1 MSAPLT
7 AKSLIRDGLDVKI
20 THCLQVAPRASFSVI
35 GSVLGVSEQT
45 VARRYRTLRAAG
57 AVRVIGF
64 ADPTPFGLQNWMLR
78 LFCRPDSAMNVGR
91 ALAAR
96 EDTQW
101 VALMGGG
108 TEVDCVLRPR
118 TLDDQDQLLL
128 RQLPRTVPITGIE
141 ASGVLHVF
149 RGSTTHDWRLGETF
163 LTADEEARLRRGTPT
178 ATARTGRAVEL
189 TPSDESLLR
198 VLTADGR
205 ATYAEL
211 RTAVGGDWTEARIRR
226 RVNELR
232 EAGVLYFDVDIDE
245 SAFGARL
252 SARIV
257 LTVAPAH
264 LHAVG
269 EAMGSHPAVR
279 FCGAT
284 TGATSLTATVV
295 FSDAEELYRFVSE
308 DIGRQDGVSD
318 VQVWQV
324 TRILKRAG
332 AVVERD
338 HVRG

>member
-1 MSAPLT
+1 MNSAR
-7 AKSLIRDGLDVKI
+7 ASESVVGDALDIKI
-20 THCLQVAPRASFSVI
+20 THCLQVAPRASFAVV

-45 VARRYRTLRAAG
+45 VARRYRKLRAAG

-78 LFCRPDSAMNVGR
+78 LFCRPDAAESVGR
-91 ALAAR
+91 ALAGR
-96 EDTQW
+96 DDTQW

-149 RGSTTHDWRLGETF
+149 RGSTTRDWRIGENF
-163 LTADEEARLRRGTPT
+163 LAADEEARLRQGTGTT
-178 ATARTGRAVEL
+178 AVGTERAVEL
-189 TPSDESLLR
+189 TPPDESLLR

-226 RVNELR
+226 RVTELR

-245 SAFGARL
+245 RAFGVSL
-252 SARIV
+252 SARIA
-257 LTVAPAH
+257 LAVAPAH
-264 LHAVG
+264 LQAVG

-284 TGATSLTATVV
+284 TGATSLTATVA
-295 FSDAEELYRFVSE
+295 FANAEELYRFVSD
-308 DIGRQDGVSD
+308 DIGRQDGVSH

-338 HVRG
+338 HARG